1 MVNLEWAHVII
12 GVVSAIGGAGAGL
25 VVGVWKV
32 AHIEQSIR
40 LDYARDLADVVQDMK
55 KEMSE
60 MSDPFDETLK
70 ALRQKINDVELES
83 HRGFVAKGDFD
94 DFRKEYREDM
104 RDLKQSISQIPRTH

>member
-1 MVNLEWAHVII
+1 MINLEWAHVII
-12 GVVSAIGGAGAGL
+12 GVVSAIGGGGAGL

-32 AHIEQSIR
+32 AHIEQNIR

-70 ALRQKINDVELES
+70 ALRQKINDVELDSERRFS
-83 HRGFVAKGDFD
+83 AKFD